1 MARGK
6 TSCYNHTRK
15 TFFLCATKG
24 AKIPMTKKIRI
35 GVAGYGNLGRGVE
48 LAIAQNP
55 DLELFGV
62 FTRRDP
68 RFPFRPPARRRTS
81 WRTLRLMPIKS
92 T

>member
-48 LAIAQNP
+48 LAIA
-55 DLELFGV
+55 
-62 FTRRDP
+62 
-68 RFPFRPPARRRTS
+68 
-81 WRTLRLMPIKS
+81 
-92 T
+92 